1 MLVFGDAITE
11 AKYLRELREAVR
23 EQFAASKS
31 RAPKVVIKGLLKKNP
46 RFAQAQDIVEY
57 IVAEELVSEE

>member
-23 EQFAASKS
+23 EQFAVSKS
-31 RAPKVVIKGLLKKNP
+31 RAPKVVIKGLLKKHP
-46 RFAQAQDIVEY
+46 RFAQAPDLVEY
-57 IVAEELVSEE
+57 IVGEERALE